1 MKSDVKISGQR
12 LQITRVFNAPRP
24 LVFAY
29 WTRADKM
36 QQWSGCKET
45 TQCEIE
51 MDFRPGGSFRQKMN
65 IAGVGE
71 YTITGTYDEITEPER
86 IAYHVNL
93 GPATT
98 SVTVEFIDQGNQTK
112 VVLTQD
118 GLPDEFLCKTV
129 SQGTSEGLDKLERLL
144 AAEKQP
150 A

>member
-1 MKSDVKISGQR
+1 MKSDVKISGRR
-12 LQITRVFNAPRP
+12 LQITRVFDAPRP
-24 LVFAY
+24 LVYAY

-36 QQWSGCKET
+36 QLWSGCKET

-51 MDFRPGGSFRQKMN
+51 MDFRPGGNFRQKMN

-71 YTITGTYDEITEPER
+71 FTITGTYDEITEPER

-93 GPATT
+93 GPAVT
-98 SVTVEFIDQGNQTK
+98 SVVVEFVEQGKQTK

-144 AAEKQP
+144 AAEKQV

>member
-12 LQITRVFNAPRP
+12 LQITRVFDAPRP
-24 LVFAY
+24 LVYAY

-36 QQWSGCKET
+36 QLWSGCKET

-51 MDFRPGGSFRQKMN
+51 MDFRPGGNFRQKMN

-98 SVTVEFIDQGNQTK
+98 SVVVEFIEQGNQTK

-129 SQGTSEGLDKLERLL
+129 SQGTTESLEKLAVL
-144 AAEKQP
+144 AAAVAETR
-150 A
+150 